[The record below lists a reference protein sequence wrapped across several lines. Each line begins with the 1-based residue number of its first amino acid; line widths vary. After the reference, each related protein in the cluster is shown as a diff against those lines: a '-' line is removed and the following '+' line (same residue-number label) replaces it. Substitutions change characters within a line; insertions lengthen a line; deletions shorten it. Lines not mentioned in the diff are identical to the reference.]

1 MMFEHLHENNRLQ
14 LLIGFLIGIC
24 FGGLLYISGVT
35 EYNVIL
41 GQLLL
46 TDFTVIKVM
55 LAAVVVGMIGIY
67 AMKSRGMVELHPKPG
82 SIGSTVIGGI
92 IFGMGFAILG
102 YCPGTVA
109 GAVGHGSLDALFGG
123 VTGILIGAGIF
134 AAAYPTLNEKVL
146 SKGVFRSMTIPDHLK
161 INPWYI
167 IIPLCI
173 LIGAVLA
180 GLEYFGL

>member
-1 MMFEHLHENNRLQ
+1 MLNNLHENKRLQ

-55 LAAVVVGMIGIY
+55 LTAVVVGMIGMY
-67 AMKSRGMVELHPKPG
+67 AMKSRGLVKLHPKPG

-109 GAVGHGSLDALFGG
+109 GAVE
-123 VTGILIGAGIF
+123 IGRAH
-134 AAAYPTLNEKVL
+134 V
-146 SKGVFRSMTIPDHLK
+146 
-161 INPWYI
+161 
-167 IIPLCI
+167 
-173 LIGAVLA
+173 
-180 GLEYFGL
+180 

>member
-1 MMFEHLHENNRLQ
+1 MMFEDLHENNRLQ
-14 LLIGFLIGIC
+14 LAIGLLIGLC
-24 FGGLLYISGVT
+24 FGAFLYIGGVT

-55 LAAVVVGMIGIY
+55 LVAVLVGMIGVY
-67 AMKSRGMVELHPKPG
+67 AMRSRGMVELHPKPG

-92 IFGMGFAILG
+92 IFGMGFAVLG

-109 GAVGHGSLDALFGG
+109 GAVGHGALDALFGG
-123 VTGILIGAGIF
+123 VTGILVGAGLF
-134 AAAYPTLNEKVL
+134 AAAYPALDEKIL
-146 SKGVFRSMTIPDHLK
+146 SKGVFRSMTIPDALK
-161 INPWYI
+161 VNPWYV

-173 LIGAVLA
+173 LIAAVLA

>member
-1 MMFEHLHENNRLQ
+1 MMFEHLHENTRLQ
-14 LLIGFLIGIC
+14 LVIGFLIGCC
-24 FGGLLYISGVT
+24 FGGFLYIGGGVT

-55 LAAVVVGMIGIY
+55 LTAVVVGGMIGIY
-67 AMKSRGMVELHPKPG
+67 AMKSKGIIELHPKPG

-109 GAVGHGSLDALFGG
+109 GAVGHGGPLMPSSAVSPASSSVQASLRRPTPPPSMRRFFPKGGSFG
-123 VTGILIGAGIF
+123 
-134 AAAYPTLNEKVL
+134 
-146 SKGVFRSMTIPDHLK
+146 S
-161 INPWYI
+161 
-167 IIPLCI
+167 
-173 LIGAVLA
+173 
-180 GLEYFGL
+180 

>member
-1 MMFEHLHENNRLQ
+1 MFENLHENKRLQ
-14 LLIGFLIGIC
+14 LSIGFLIGIC
-24 FGGLLYISGVT
+24 FGAFLYIGGVT
-35 EYNVIL
+35 EYNLIL

-55 LAAVVVGMIGIY
+55 LTAVVVGMIGIY
-67 AMKSRGMVELHPKPG
+67 AMRCRGMVELHPKPG

-123 VTGILIGAGIF
+123 VIGILIGAGIF
-134 AAAYPTLNEKVL
+134 AAAYPVLNEKVL
-146 SKGVFRSMTIPDHLK
+146 SKGVFQSMTIPDYLNV
-161 INPWYI
+161 NPWYI

-173 LIGAVLA
+173 LIGMVLA

>member
-1 MMFEHLHENNRLQ
+1 MMFEDLHENNRLQ
-14 LLIGFLIGIC
+14 LAIGLLIGLC
-24 FGGLLYISGVT
+24 FGGFLYIGGVT

-55 LAAVVVGMIGIY
+55 LVAVVVGMIGVY

-92 IFGMGFAILG
+92 IFGMGFAVLG

-109 GAVGHGSLDALFGG
+109 GAVGHGALDALFGG
-123 VTGILIGAGIF
+123 VTGILVGSGLF
-134 AAAYPTLNEKVL
+134 AAAYPTLDEKVL
-146 SKGVFRSMTIPDHLK
+146 SKGVFKSMTIPDALK
-161 INPWYI
+161 INPWYVV
-167 IIPLCI
+167 IPFCI
-173 LIGAVLA
+173 LIAAVLA

>member
-1 MMFEHLHENNRLQ
+1 MTLEDLHENNRLQ
-14 LLIGFLIGIC
+14 LAIGLLLGLC
-24 FGGLLYISGVT
+24 FGAFLYIGGVT

-55 LAAVVVGMIGIY
+55 LVAVFVGMIGVY
-67 AMKSRGMVELHPKPG
+67 AMRSRGLVELHPKPG

-92 IFGMGFAILG
+92 IFGMGFAVLG

-109 GAVGHGSLDALFGG
+109 GAVGHGALDALFGG
-123 VTGILIGAGIF
+123 VTGILVGAGIF
-134 AAAYPTLNEKVL
+134 AAAYPVLDEKVL
-146 SKGVFRSMTIPDHLK
+146 SKGVFRSMTIPDALK
-161 INPWYI
+161 ANPWYV

-173 LIGAVLA
+173 LISAVLA

>member
-1 MMFEHLHENNRLQ
+1 MMFEHLHENTRLQ
-14 LLIGFLIGIC
+14 LVIGFLIGCC
-24 FGGLLYISGVT
+24 FGGFLYIGGVT

-55 LAAVVVGMIGIY
+55 LTAVVVGMIGIY
-67 AMKSRGMVELHPKPG
+67 AMKSKGIIELHPKPG

-109 GAVGHGSLDALFGG
+109 GAVGHGALDALFGG

-134 AAAYPTLNEKVL
+134 AAAYPTLDEKIL
-146 SKGVFRSMTIPDHLK
+146 SKGVFRFLTIPDYLK
-161 INPWYI
+161 TNPWYI

-173 LIGAVLA
+173 LIGAVVT

>member
-1 MMFEHLHENNRLQ
+1 MMLTTLHDNKRLQ
-14 LLIGFLIGIC
+14 LVIGFLIGIC
-24 FGGLLYISGVT
+24 FGVCLYIGGVT
-35 EYNVIL
+35 EYNIIL

-55 LAAVVVGMIGIY
+55 LTAVVVGMVGVY
-67 AMKSRGMVELHPKPG
+67 AMRSRGLVELHPKPG
-82 SIGSTVIGGI
+82 STGSTVIGGI

-134 AAAYPTLNEKVL
+134 AAAYPVLDEKIL
-146 SKGVFRSMTIPDHLK
+146 SKGVFRSMTIPDYLN